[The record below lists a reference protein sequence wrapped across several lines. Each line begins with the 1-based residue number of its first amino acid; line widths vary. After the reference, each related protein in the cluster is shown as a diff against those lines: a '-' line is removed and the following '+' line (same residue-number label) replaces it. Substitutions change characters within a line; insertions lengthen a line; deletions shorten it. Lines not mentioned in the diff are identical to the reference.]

1 MADLVDPPLFRE
13 FPFNV
18 WVRFLAPSNIR
29 PTSEQRDSYRR
40 FTRMGDPLADDLV
53 AAFRRLPAGV
63 GRAQFETALEH
74 GIGAVEIPMPELVAF
89 FGHVENTPYWVDH
102 AKIDYAVRVTA
113 RVGLFP
119 SLTALSMFSLM
130 GGYLASRADKTLVAT
145 GDLEAMAPRRL
156 AETLNWVVDVTAPD
170 ALQRFGRGFTSTLRV
185 RLMHAMVRAGMARRP
200 DWDFEDWDH
209 PVNQSTMAGTLMLF
223 SLGNVLGSQALGV
236 QFSRQDK
243 DALYH
248 FWRYVGFLLGLDP
261 ELLPADEADTWRLL
275 WLQADYEFRPDGD
288 SLRLGQALKSALGP
302 LAIGDSPHPAA
313 AVGRTVATEI
323 LCAYSR
329 LILGSAN
336 ADALELP
343 DNKVAQVA
351 VAGIAATN
359 FAVRYPMRIV
369 PGLDRVYE
377 AVGRYTIERFARQ
390 TMRLHRGD
398 RTYGRHDALGTA
410 PARSR
415 ARLRAQG

>member
-1 MADLVDPPLFRE
+1 MV
-13 FPFNV
+13 
-18 WVRFLAPSNIR
+18 
-29 PTSEQRDSYRR
+29 
-40 FTRMGDPLADDLV
+40 
-53 AAFRRLPAGV
+53 
-63 GRAQFETALEH
+63 
-74 GIGAVEIPMPELVAF
+74 
-89 FGHVENTPYWVDH
+89 
-102 AKIDYAVRVTA
+102 
-113 RVGLFP
+113 P

-248 FWRYVGFLLGLDP
+248 FWRYVGFCSAWTPNCYPPTKPTPGGCCGC
-261 ELLPADEADTWRLL
+261 
-275 WLQADYEFRPDGD
+275 RPTTSSGRTGT
-288 SLRLGQALKSALGP
+288 LRLGQALKSALGP
-302 LAIGDSPHPAA
+302 LAIGDSPHPRPRSAGQSRPKSSA
-313 AVGRTVATEI
+313 PG
-323 LCAYSR
+323 R

-336 ADALELP
+336 ADAW
-343 DNKVAQVA
+343 NCRQQ
-351 VAGIAATN
+351 GGT
-359 FAVRYPMRIV
+359 
-369 PGLDRVYE
+369 G
-377 AVGRYTIERFARQ
+377 GRGR
-390 TMRLHRGD
+390 HRGD
-398 RTYGRHDALGTA
+398 QLRRPLPDADRARAGPGVRGRRPLHHRAVRQADHATTAVTGRTAATTLGTA

-415 ARLRAQG
+415 ARLRAQGLNPRDLCGARHPRVAPPTGRHFRQCHGRDHRQDQHGRPTLA

>member
-1 MADLVDPPLFRE
+1 MTLPTNVVKPSTRIESGALRHHFLEGVRVADLVDPPLFRE

-63 GRAQFETALEH
+63 GAPSSRPLS
-74 GIGAVEIPMPELVAF
+74 
-89 FGHVENTPYWVDH
+89 NTGS
-102 AKIDYAVRVTA
+102 A
-113 RVGLFP
+113 RWRFRCPNSSP
-119 SLTALSMFSLM
+119 SSAMLRTRRTGWTTRRSTTPSGSRRGWACSPALTALSMFSLM

-261 ELLPADEADTWRLL
+261 RIATRRRSRHL
-275 WLQADYEFRPDGD
+275 
-288 SLRLGQALKSALGP
+288 
-302 LAIGDSPHPAA
+302 AA
-313 AVGRTVATEI
+313 AVAAGRLRVPAG
-323 LCAYSR
+323 R
-329 LILGSAN
+329 G
-336 ADALELP
+336 LP
-343 DNKVAQVA
+343 PPRPGAE
-351 VAGIAATN
+351 
-359 FAVRYPMRIV
+359 VRTRPV
-369 PGLDRVYE
+369 
-377 AVGRYTIERFARQ
+377 
-390 TMRLHRGD
+390 GD
-398 RTYGRHDALGTA
+398 RRQPAPSRPRSVGQSRPKSSAPTA
-410 PARSR
+410 
-415 ARLRAQG
+415 G